1 MLNKYFKGDELAESV
16 WLQKYAQK
24 GEQTPDDM
32 HRRLAKEFAKVNN
45 KYQRK
50 LSNSEHN
57 SLSDYGKNRVPL
69 TEDKIFELFKDFKYI
84 VPQGSVM
91 AGLGSEK
98 PVSFSNCFVLP
109 HPEDSMESIMNT
121 GRDMAQIYKRR
132 GGVGFDI
139 SHLRPYGAIVRNAA
153 NTSTGAVSFMNL
165 FSTITN
171 TIGQEGRRKKDETF
185 FNIENIQSKYYGQ
198 TIFNRVLRKR
208 NEHKTDR
215 SSSRS

>member
-1 MLNKYFKGDELAESV
+1 MLNKYFNGDELAESV
-16 WLQKYAQK
+16 WLQKYAQP

-32 HRRLAKEFAKVNN
+32 HRRLAIEFAKVNS
-45 KYQRK
+45 KYQKK
-50 LSNSEHN
+50 LSTSEQ
-57 SLSDYGKNRVPL
+57 SLLSNYGKSRILL
-69 TEDKIFELFKDFKYI
+69 TEERIFNLFKDFKYI

-91 AGLGSEK
+91 SGLGSNK

-109 HPEDSMESIMNT
+109 HPEDSIEDIMNT
-121 GRDMAQIYKRR
+121 GRDIAQIYKRR

-139 SHLRPYGAIVRNAA
+139 SHLRPHGATVKNAA

-208 NEHKTDR
+208 NEHKADR
-215 SSSRS
+215 SSSRN